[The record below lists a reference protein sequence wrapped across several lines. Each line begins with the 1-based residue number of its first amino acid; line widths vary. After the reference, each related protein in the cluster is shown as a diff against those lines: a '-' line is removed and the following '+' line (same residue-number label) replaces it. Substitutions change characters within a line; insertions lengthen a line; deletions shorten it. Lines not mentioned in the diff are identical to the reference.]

1 MSDIDESKQIPKIFD
16 NRLNEPQHISILD
29 ELPTYRGIKILI
41 DYDESRKILAKLVR
55 NIKLIISHYPENRKK
70 RCRDVNYW
78 INVELSKH
86 ESIEK
91 ISDYILAI
99 FNDIYWPKVSG
110 EYVCDRNKNSYSPEK
125 DKLKKELDDYCEIR
139 DNNRCNVLKDKNE
152 CIKYNSYINRKK
164 KYFSDEKN
172 RICAHSGCS
181 WNDYIIGENCTLE
194 RMDDTFRKINCE
206 GLYKE
211 AEIQEPAPTIKGRSP
226 LEIGSFIIVSF
237 ILFYLFILF
246 LEKFTPVGSII
257 HRFKRRK
264 YDLKR
269 NIEREDDERYSLY
282 HSDKMPADSEYKSY
296 YIEYS
301 RPRN

>member
-1 MSDIDESKQIPKIFD
+1 MSDIDEKKELPHEFYS
-16 NRLNEPQHISILD
+16 RLNEPENASEWHDLITYRVIRKTIDDVKIEQILD
-29 ELPTYRGIKILI
+29 K
-41 DYDESRKILAKLVR
+41 LAR
-55 NIKLIISHYPENRKK
+55 NIKLIKYGYSENHKK
-70 RCRDVNYW
+70 RCRDVNHWFNEQIKTYKGKNRTS
-78 INVELSKH
+78 ILSYAT
-86 ESIEK
+86 SV
-91 ISDYILAI
+91 
-99 FNDIYWPKVSG
+99 FNDIKWNSG
-110 EYVCDRNKNSYSPEK
+110 KEERVCVINEKPYSSENA
-125 DKLKKELDDYCEIR
+125 DLMKELDDYCEIR
-139 DNNRCNVLKDKNE
+139 DNNRCNVLKNKTE

-246 LEKFTPVGSII
+246 LEKV
-257 HRFKRRK
+257 K
-264 YDLKR
+264 
-269 NIEREDDERYSLY
+269 
-282 HSDKMPADSEYKSY
+282 
-296 YIEYS
+296 
-301 RPRN
+301 